1 MPLNFYLSK
10 KINMKIHLI
19 AIGGAIMHNLAI
31 ALKANGHEVS
41 GSDDE
46 IYEPA
51 KSRLAIQ
58 GLLPAKE
65 GWDTTQI
72 TPDLDCVLLGM
83 HARSDNPELQKAQ
96 ALGLDIQS
104 FPEFVYNQSKDKIR
118 IVIAGSHGKTT
129 TTSLLL
135 HALKFHQWDFDYLVG
150 AQIEGFETMVKLST
164 APIVV
169 IEGDEYLSSAL
180 DKKPKF
186 LHYHPHLLLITGI
199 EWDHVNVFP
208 TQKIYE
214 DQFKNLLQI
223 QDPKTTLVYYQED
236 ELLSHLCQN
245 AVHLADKHPYRAP
258 DYFYQGQTPVV
269 RIQNREFKLKI
280 FGKHNLENAQ
290 GASLLALKLGMTQM
304 EFWESMESF
313 SGASKR
319 MQILDQPH
327 PFTIIRDFA
336 HAPSKV
342 RATTRAVAEAFP
354 SKKIIAV
361 VELHTFSSLNKDF
374 QNEFKGTLEPATL
387 GLVFYS
393 PHTLAMKKL
402 APIDPQALQNAFG
415 QGKVKVY
422 DTLENVWSAVEN
434 QLEKDCVLL
443 LMSSGNFENAN
454 LDQLSHRWGLKVS
467 SL

>member
-1 MPLNFYLSK
+1 
-10 KINMKIHLI
+10 MKIHLI
-19 AIGGAIMHNLAI
+19 AIGGAVMHNLAI
-31 ALKANGHEVS
+31 ALKENGHEVS

-51 KSRLAIQ
+51 KSRLASR
-58 GLLPAKE
+58 GLLPKKE
-65 GWDTTQI
+65 GWDPTNI

-83 HARSDNPELQKAQ
+83 HARADNPELQAAQ

-104 FPEFVYNQSKDKIR
+104 FPEFVYNQSRDKIR

-150 AQIEGFETMVKLST
+150 AQIEGFDTMVKLSN
-164 APIVV
+164 APIIV

-180 DKKPKF
+180 DKRPKF
-186 LHYHPHLLLITGI
+186 MHYHPHHLLITGI
-199 EWDHVNVFP
+199 EWDHMNVFP

-214 DQFKNLLQI
+214 DQFKNLLQA
-223 QDPKTTLVYYQED
+223 QDAKTSLVYFQGD
-236 ELLSHLCQN
+236 ELLSQLCRD
-245 AVHLADKHPYRAP
+245 AVHLEDRLPYKAP
-258 DYFYQGQTPVV
+258 EYSYQGQAPLVQ
-269 RIQNREFKLKI
+269 IQNRQFKLRI
-280 FGKHNLENAQ
+280 FGQHNLENAQ
-290 GASLLALKLGMTQM
+290 GASLLAGKIGMKEM
-304 EFWESMESF
+304 DFWKSMESF
-313 SGASKR
+313 TGASKR
-319 MQILDQPH
+319 MQIIDQPH
-327 PFTIIRDFA
+327 SFTLIRDFA

-354 SKKIIAV
+354 DKKIIAL

-374 QNEFKGTLEPATL
+374 HHQFKGTLEAATQ
-387 GLVFYS
+387 GLIFYS

-415 QGKVKVY
+415 RGQIKVY
-422 DTLENVWSAVEN
+422 DTIENVWSAIDSMV
-434 QLEKDCVLL
+434 EKDCVLL
-443 LMSSGNFENAN
+443 FMSSGNFENAN
-454 LDQLSHRWGLKVS
+454 IDALCHRWGLKVS